1 MAAACSRGLVA
12 LWIHSSVVFI
22 KMMMTKKLS
31 VQRPAANLPHS
42 HQCSHDLLALKHTEA
57 HADLLKCTQAPQ
69 GVMSLFSAILKGLET
84 EFKLLMVRREGETE
98 LLIMPLTEEK
108 M

>member
-1 MAAACSRGLVA
+1 
-12 LWIHSSVVFI
+12 
-22 KMMMTKKLS
+22 MMTKKLS
-31 VQRPAANLPHS
+31 VQRPTANLPRS
-42 HQCSHDLLALKHTEA
+42 HRCSHDLLALKHTEA

-98 LLIMPLTEEK
+98 LLIVPLTEGK